1 MFLAHFLY
9 TDDFQPAWRI
19 SMIDTDLPGFQP
31 PRPVAGED
39 GDRRTVLYGDYTIFS
54 VFQPVFSVS
63 HRRAIGYHASLRAHD
78 AENRQVPSHE
88 IFTQAARRG
97 DLLEL
102 GRLAESLHPG
112 NFHAFDTNDEWLFL
126 SLHPAALT
134 DAAYGEAL
142 QANLKALSL
151 PPQRVVL
158 EVPEQAGGETS
169 RFGGVIDGLRKA
181 GFLIALGGFGAKH
194 SNIDRVWHLHP
205 DIVALDRGILA
216 QASEHSHL
224 ERVLP
229 GLVSLLHE
237 SGQLVLMGGL
247 TTEREAL
254 IALECNVDF
263 VQGQYFAG
271 PSIAPVQ
278 PAAAAARMDTLSA
291 ALRRRMIE
299 REAAQKARLAPY
311 VTALE
316 QASARLGDG
325 QDLARATRALL
336 ALPETARCF
345 LLDAV
350 GRQIG
355 DNVLPRGHVSQR
367 AKRFRPLLSSEGASW
382 ERRPYFIEAMR
393 SPGQVH
399 VTAPY
404 LSINEA
410 HLCVTASIAAP
421 AAEGMQVLCIDL
433 NWEAAAHRD

>member
-1 MFLAHFLY
+1 M
-9 TDDFQPAWRI
+9 
-19 SMIDTDLPGFQP
+19 SMIDIDPPSFQS
-31 PRPVAGED
+31 PRPIAGDD
-39 GDRRTVLYGDYTIFS
+39 GNRRTVLYGDYTVFS

-78 AENRQVPSHE
+78 SQGNQVPSHE
-88 IFTQAARRG
+88 VFTQAARRG

-102 GRLAESLHPG
+102 GRLAESLHLG
-112 NFHAFDTNDEWLFL
+112 NFHTFDSHDEWLFL
-126 SLHPAALT
+126 SLHPAALMDT
-134 DAAYGEAL
+134 VYGDAL
-142 QANLKALSL
+142 LANLKALGL

-158 EVPEQAGGETS
+158 EGPEQAGGETP
-169 RFGGVIDGLRKA
+169 RFAAIVDGLRKA

-205 DIVALDRGILA
+205 DIVTLDRGILA

-237 SGQLVLMGGL
+237 SGQLVLMGGI

-254 IALECNVDF
+254 IALECDVDF

-271 PSIAPVQ
+271 PSVEPVQ
-278 PAAAAARMDTLSA
+278 PQAAAGVMDTLSA
-291 ALRRRMIE
+291 ALRLRVAE
-299 REAAQKARLAPY
+299 RTRAQQARLAPY
-311 VTALE
+311 VAALL
-316 QASARLGDG
+316 QASALLREGR
-325 QDLARATRALL
+325 DLTEASKELL
-336 ALPETARCF
+336 ELPEAARCF
-345 LLDAV
+345 LLDAS

-355 DNVLPRGHVSQR
+355 DNVLPRVHASQR
-367 AKRFRPLLSSEGASW
+367 AKRFSPLLHSEGASW

-393 SPGQVH
+393 VPGRAH
-399 VTAPY
+399 FTPPY

-410 HLCVTASIAAP
+410 HLCVTASIATP
-421 AAEGMQVLCIDL
+421 AVQGMQVLCVDI

>member
-1 MFLAHFLY
+1 M
-9 TDDFQPAWRI
+9 
-19 SMIDTDLPGFQP
+19 SMIDIDPPSFQS
-31 PRPVAGED
+31 PRPIAGDD
-39 GDRRTVLYGDYTIFS
+39 GNRRTVLYGDYTVFS

-78 AENRQVPSHE
+78 SQGNQVPSHDV
-88 IFTQAARRG
+88 FTQAARRG

-102 GRLAESLHPG
+102 GRLAESLHLG
-112 NFHAFDTNDEWLFL
+112 NFHTFDSHDEWLFL
-126 SLHPAALT
+126 SLHPAALMDT
-134 DAAYGEAL
+134 VYGDAL
-142 QANLKALSL
+142 LANLKALGL

-158 EVPEQAGGETS
+158 EVPEQAGGETP
-169 RFGGVIDGLRKA
+169 RFAAIVDGLRKA

-205 DIVALDRGILA
+205 DIVTLDRGILA

-237 SGQLVLMGGL
+237 SGQLVLMGGI

-254 IALECNVDF
+254 IALECDVDF

-271 PSIAPVQ
+271 PSVEPVQ
-278 PAAAAARMDTLSA
+278 PQVAAGIMDTLSA
-291 ALRRRMIE
+291 ALRLRVAE
-299 REAAQKARLAPY
+299 RSRAQEARLAPY
-311 VTALE
+311 VAALL
-316 QASARLGDG
+316 QASALLREGR
-325 QDLARATRALL
+325 DLTEASKELL
-336 ALPETARCF
+336 ELPEAARCF
-345 LLDAV
+345 LLDAS

-355 DNVLPRGHVSQR
+355 DNVLPRVRASQR
-367 AKRFRPLLSSEGASW
+367 AKRFSPLMHSEGASW

-393 SPGQVH
+393 VPGRVH
-399 VTAPY
+399 FTPPY

-410 HLCVTASIAAP
+410 HLCVTASIATP
-421 AAEGMQVLCIDL
+421 AAQGMQVLCVDI